1 MKRYN
6 TIFLKCICILIAV
19 ITIMTGIASAADFT
33 GKLKL
38 KLDDEIIEGDIFVSG
53 PKYCLVLEQDGEKG
67 KVIVDTEKNET
78 TIILF
83 SIKEHRTIASDDMMS
98 LINDPFQS
106 YQYTLGYGDEEF
118 MGTEMVQGYECE
130 AYRITMGDTPV
141 MAKWQAKSLD
151 FPIKIV
157 VYGQQERIVEIT
169 DIEEKAMEAS
179 IFAVPDGFTKWVDPE
194 SLPGE
199 RPEWVGDIDAASVM
213 TPPFEKNMGPGDIV
227 RVKIEPGKSLA
238 VKAGGISETEA
249 VARVIPFKGSNPLK
263 EEQWYNN
270 FAQRGVICGR
280 SHEMS
285 GEADEFIIRVYEGN
299 ITIAAKWMDMF
310 EEKALAGEEI
320 RYPISGQEHITTRFI
335 NLTAEAAEATFA
347 YYQNGQ
353 LMEDDTPAKYR
364 TITLKNPW
372 DIDTSTLLVKG
383 DELVIRVT
391 TGKVQIKLGQ
401 FDSFEF

>member
-383 DELVIRVT
+383 DELVIGVT
-391 TGKVQIKLGQ
+391 TGKMQIKLGQ